1 MRLKKKDFKVLEEE
15 TVFEW
20 PIFDI
25 VKNKIRLANGKVVG
39 WAHVDEKGKNVV
51 LGILLTEDNEVILK
65 REFRDAARDV
75 VLEAPA
81 GGTKTKTEKGRI
93 KELLRECEEEVGFVG
108 RRIEKLAVGYRSTRM
123 TGRTHIYLLRDLEK
137 RKPAEHEGELVEVIK
152 LPFKKAWKIVLS
164 GKEST
169 TLETIL
175 GLALTKMK
183 LGL

>member
-15 TVFEW
+15 IVFEW

-25 VKNKIRLANGKVVG
+25 VKNKIRLANGKVVE

-51 LGILLTEDNEVILK
+51 LGILLTENNEVILK
-65 REFRDAARDV
+65 REYRDAARDV

-81 GGTKTKTEKGRI
+81 GGTKEKTEKGRRE
-93 KELLRECEEEVGFVG
+93 ELLRECEEEVGFVG
-108 RRIEKLAVGYRSTRM
+108 RRIEKLGVGYRSTRM
-123 TGRTHIYLLRDLEK
+123 TGRTHIYLIRDLEK
-137 RKPAEHEGELVEVIK
+137 KKPMNHEGELIEVVR
-152 LPFKKAWKIVLS
+152 LPFGKAWKTVLS
-164 GKEST
+164 GKEPT

-175 GLALTKMK
+175 GLALTRMK